1 MILRSV
7 IGWLS
12 RLPVLLGA
20 LSAFCQAASLE
31 IVVQRGPDLEATAVV
46 YSPDGRVIASA
57 GESEAIRL
65 WDRASG
71 DLVKT
76 LPGHAER
83 VTGLDFSPD
92 GRWLASSSTDGSVKV
107 WDYRAGQLVHLFTNH
122 IGNWVRR
129 VAFSRDSRWLAPAA
143 YDGKMSLWDVASGA
157 VVRTLPTRA
166 RIADVLF
173 TPDGRFVVT
182 ASREENS
189 PLIRFWSTATGE
201 PALTLNHSNALVCIA
216 ISRDG
221 KLLASGGGQGVVNL
235 WELPAGRWL
244 RRVVTAEQASAMDID
259 LSPDG
264 RRLAVAGYW
273 ENTVW
278 ATDTGALLSRLRG
291 HEDATMQVAFSPDG
305 RELASSSADASVRL
319 WNVRNGSVKHILARR
334 PPNTP
339 VTSVAFS
346 ADGRFEALGTV
357 DGIVRVWSGNDGS
370 FRYELRGHEGPV
382 LSLGF
387 SADGAWL
394 YSGSA
399 DRTMRVWDMA
409 HGSVAVIHP
418 YFDRVDAMGTL
429 AVGGT
434 QGWIASASGP
444 LASPSLDHSIK
455 LWSAHSDRPLRI
467 LNGHV
472 ASVRSVAFT
481 PGSDLLASAS
491 VDGTVKLWNARSGDC
506 LRTLTNTVFAE
517 TLTFLPG
524 ARWLAAG
531 MADGAVRILETNF
544 LSTVREWRAHSR
556 PVQTLA
562 LSGDSRWLAT
572 AGADR
577 TVAIWDWETG
587 RELRRFTNV
596 SAQYLPLAFHPRQP
610 VLAFAQRDETVVHAS
625 IETGEILFQRTL
637 FPHGE
642 WLAWNPSKAFYM
654 ASPHGEEHAR
664 LRFSGQLVPV
674 YPLQLYRSELRRT
687 QNLLA
692 AIAGPAP
699 ALAPKNFALWWYRYP
714 HKRAWLDFGLAVT
727 LPVVVFYLWRGW
739 RADRQRRAQESFS
752 RQLLISQEA
761 ERKRIAGELH
771 DSLGQNLLII
781 KNRLYLAQQAAAGTA
796 PAGALAEISQTVSQ
810 TIQEVREISY
820 NLRPYQLDRLGLTKA
835 VQSVVQK
842 VAVSRSLSI
851 ESHIANIDGI
861 FPSEGEIS
869 FYRIVQESLNN
880 IVKHS
885 DAATARIAIE
895 ASNDQIRMSIADDGR
910 GFDYHGM
917 MHDQRRPRGFG
928 LTGLGERVRILGG
941 HFTCDSAPGRGTRLT
956 FELPIPPNN
965 EKDHPPPAG

>member
-7 IGWLS
+7 TGWLS

-20 LSAFCQAASLE
+20 LAVPCQAAPVE
-31 IVVQRGPDLEATAVV
+31 IVVQRGHNLEVTTAV

-83 VTGLDFSPD
+83 VTGLAFSPD

-122 IGNWVRR
+122 VGNWVRR
-129 VAFSRDSRWLAPAA
+129 VAFSPNSRWLAPAA
-143 YDGKMSLWDVASGA
+143 YDGKVSIWDVTSGTVA
-157 VVRTLPTRA
+157 HMLPTRA

-182 ASREENS
+182 ASREESS

-216 ISRDG
+216 ISGDG
-221 KLLASGGGQGVVNL
+221 KLLASGGGKGAVNL
-235 WELPAGRWL
+235 WALPEGRWL
-244 RRVVTAEQASAMDID
+244 RRVVTAEQATALDID

-273 ENTVW
+273 ENTLW
-278 ATDTGALLSRLRG
+278 ATDTGALLRQLRG
-291 HEDATMQVAFSPDG
+291 HEDGTMQVTFSPDG
-305 RELASSSADASVRL
+305 GELASSAADASVRL
-319 WNVRNGSVKHILARR
+319 WNVRDGSVKRILSRR

-339 VTSVAFS
+339 VTSLAFS

-357 DGIVRVWSGNDGS
+357 NGLVRVWSAQDGS
-370 FRYELRGHEGPV
+370 FQYELRGHEGPV
-382 LSLGF
+382 QSLGF
-387 SADGAWL
+387 SADAAWL
-394 YSGSA
+394 FSGSA
-399 DRTMRVWDMA
+399 DRTMRVWDTA
-409 HGSVAVIHP
+409 RGTVAVIHP

-444 LASPSLDHSIK
+444 LASSSLDHSIK
-455 LWSAHSDRPLRI
+455 LWSSHSDRPLRI
-467 LNGHV
+467 LNGHP
-472 ASVRSVAFT
+472 ASVHSVAFT
-481 PGSDLLASAS
+481 SGSDLLASAS
-491 VDGTVKLWNARSGDC
+491 VDDTVKLWNARTGEC
-506 LRTLTNTVFAE
+506 LRTLTNTVLAQ
-517 TLTFLPG
+517 TLAFRPG
-524 ARWLAAG
+524 AHWLAAG
-531 MADGAVRILETNF
+531 MADGTVRILETNT

-556 PVQTLA
+556 PLQSLVS
-562 LSGDSRWLAT
+562 SGGRWLVT
-572 AGADR
+572 AGADQ
-577 TVAIWDWETG
+577 TVAVWDWETG
-587 RELRRFTNV
+587 QELRRYTNV
-596 SAQYLPLAFHPRQP
+596 TSQYMPLALHPQS
-610 VLAFAQRDETVVHAS
+610 VLAFAQQDGTIVHAS
-625 IETGEILFQRTL
+625 LETGEILFQRTL
-637 FPHGE
+637 FPDGE

-664 LRFSGQLVPV
+664 LRFSDQLVPV
-674 YPLQLYRSELRRT
+674 YPLELYRSELRRAT
-687 QNLLA
+687 NLLA
-692 AIAGPAP
+692 AITGPAP
-699 ALAPKNFALWWYRYP
+699 VLAPKNFALWWYRYP
-714 HKRAWLDFGLAVT
+714 YKRAWLDFGVT
-727 LPVVVFYLWRGW
+727 VASLVVVFYLWRGW
-739 RADRQRRAQESFS
+739 RADRRRRAQELFS
-752 RQLLISQEA
+752 RQLLNSQEA

-781 KNRLYLAQQAAAGTA
+781 KNRLYLAQQEAAGAA
-796 PAGALAEISQTVSQ
+796 PAEQLAEISQTVSQ

-842 VAVSRSLSI
+842 VADSRSLTV
-851 ESHIANIDGI
+851 ESHIASIDGL
-861 FPSEGEIS
+861 FPPESEIN

-895 ASNDQIRMSIADDGR
+895 QDGGKIRMSIADDGR

-917 MHDQRRPRGFG
+917 MHDERRPHGFG
-928 LTGLGERVRILGG
+928 LTGLGERVRILRG
-941 HFTCDSAPGRGTRLT
+941 HFACDSALGEGTRLT
-956 FELPIPPNN
+956 FEFPIPPKN
-965 EKDHPPPAG
+965 EEDHPTPAG